1 MLSAV
6 YEFYEG
12 SNSFCSPAVSNRQN
26 SVYPRVSATLC
37 ICVLNEQNTHM
48 NEKNKGILPLPEG
61 HSQVVLTSVG
71 STVMSVSGR
80 IRKGRTPQHVYL
92 LTAKS
97 Q

>member
-37 ICVLNEQNTHM
+37 MCVLNEQMKKT
-48 NEKNKGILPLPEG
+48 KGY
-61 HSQVVLTSVG
+61 
-71 STVMSVSGR
+71 
-80 IRKGRTPQHVYL
+80 YL
-92 LTAKS
+92 FLKAVPKLF
-97 Q
+97 